1 MNKVGSEKKMTRII
15 VTRFSYLIY
24 PILQI
29 ICFKNNVNIGES
41 SFFLNRFLKNVVH
54 TYLLLFSP
62 LWKSAHNNSHEFKRA
77 KTDNGNSGYY
87 SIV

>member
-41 SFFLNRFLKNVVH
+41 NFLV
-54 TYLLLFSP
+54 Y
-62 LWKSAHNNSHEFKRA
+62 
-77 KTDNGNSGYY
+77 
-87 SIV
+87 